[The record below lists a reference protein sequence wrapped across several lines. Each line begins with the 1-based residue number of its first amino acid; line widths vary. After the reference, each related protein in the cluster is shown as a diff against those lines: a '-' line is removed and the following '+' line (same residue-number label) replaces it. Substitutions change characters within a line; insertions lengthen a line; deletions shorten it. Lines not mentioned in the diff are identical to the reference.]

1 MFIIL
6 TIQDWDRG
14 KFSQSIIQ
22 WRKCFFFCE
31 CWAVCGIVIDPIIR
45 RVRGPMGLPG
55 STSIVTRL
63 LPRCLKYA
71 PHAPRQPSKE
81 YLWPSSPAPQR
92 KPQNVQYSFL
102 SLQIKIIM
110 KENPGNRYLLTGKPL
125 KLSSIWWFLFLT
137 HFYFSFLLFKF
148 SWSLPNLS
156 LKSPLPDSLIIHFP

>member
-1 MFIIL
+1 M
-6 TIQDWDRG
+6 
-14 KFSQSIIQ
+14 
-22 WRKCFFFCE
+22 
-31 CWAVCGIVIDPIIR
+31 CGIVIDPIIR

-110 KENPGNRYLLTGKPL
+110 KENPGNCCLLNGKPFKLMISFPQQLVLIFTFQIQLVISKFIIKITTSWFTYNSLSIMKQSNNLLTPGH
-125 KLSSIWWFLFLT
+125 SS
-137 HFYFSFLLFKF
+137 FSFSIGGFVWF
-148 SWSLPNLS
+148 SGDLG
-156 LKSPLPDSLIIHFP
+156 DS